1 MRLVLTSLG
10 QAGGVAREQGGLMKL
25 SCVTTRDTQNI
36 KADWKE
42 GVACDSQSAEKQKK
56 VDIKRDFK

>member
-1 MRLVLTSLG
+1 
-10 QAGGVAREQGGLMKL
+10 MKL